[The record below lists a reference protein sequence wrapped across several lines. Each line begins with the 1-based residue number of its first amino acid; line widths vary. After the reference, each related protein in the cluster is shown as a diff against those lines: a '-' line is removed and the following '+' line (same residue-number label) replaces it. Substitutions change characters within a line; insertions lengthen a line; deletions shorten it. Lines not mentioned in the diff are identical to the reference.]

1 MTTAASCVFQV
12 SQPLQTENASAPEE
26 NTSTPT
32 FNASHASTTAQ
43 SAQVKLTAVFAQL
56 DCSFKKPNVFQDAIS
71 DSSSQVLS
79 VKNVKMVAL
88 IVKELVPALS
98 VKLEDMLTMDCA
110 MLTAH
115 LAPLLKPPT

>member
-12 SQPLQTENASAPEE
+12 SQPLQTVNASAPEE

-32 FNASHASTTAQ
+32 FNVSHASTTVL

-56 DCSFKKPNVFQDAIS
+56 DCSSKKPNVLQDAIS
-71 DSSSQVLS
+71 DSSFQV
-79 VKNVKMVAL
+79 
-88 IVKELVPALS
+88 LS
-98 VKLEDMLTMDCA
+98 VKLEDMLTMDCV